1 MAEKIL
7 VVDDEDIIRESL
19 SYILTKEKY
28 EVTEAANGKVAFDM
42 LKETS
47 FDLVIT
53 DLEMP
58 EMKGIELLDEIKK
71 MNLQTSTIVITA
83 YGSMETAIAALR
95 GGASDY
101 ILKPVEFD
109 ELLIK
114 VKKLFEMRDLHLEN
128 RILRKEL
135 QREYDYTNIIGKSPA
150 IQQIFEMIKAVADTD
165 STVLISGNSGTG
177 KELVAKALH
186 YNSKR
191 SNKPFIALNCGAI
204 SENLIESELF
214 GHKKG
219 AFTGAISDKEGF
231 IKAAEAG
238 TLFLDEISE
247 MPPQLQV
254 KLLRA
259 IQEKEYTP
267 VGTTVSLPVNV
278 RFIASTNR
286 NLQEYVV
293 QGKFREDLF
302 YRLNVVDIHLPSL
315 KERDGDIPLLADH
328 FLNKYRKQM
337 NKNIKGISNDAMRAL
352 MNHEWKGEIRELEN
366 VIERAVI
373 FCNEDFIAMNHL
385 PVQFQS
391 PSDHSDY
398 SPSGSLDDSVK
409 RFEKEIIIRA
419 LEANEFNK
427 EKTAETLQVG
437 LSTLY
442 RKLPKAAAWS
452 GMSCAQRSNWNFR
465 PTKQNVS

>member
-1 MAEKIL
+1 MMSEKIL

-28 EVTEAANGKVAFDM
+28 EVSEASNGKVAFEM
-42 LKETS
+42 IKES
-47 FDLVIT
+47 SYDLVIT
-53 DLEMP
+53 DIEMP
-58 EMKGIELLDEIKK
+58 EMKGTELLDEIKK
-71 MNLQTSTIVITA
+71 MNLQTNTIVITA

-95 GGASDY
+95 SGASDY

-114 VKKLFEMRDLHLEN
+114 VKKLFEVRNLHLEN

-150 IQQIFEMIKAVADTD
+150 IIQIFEMIKAVADTD

-191 SNKPFIALNCGAI
+191 SSKPFIALNCGAI

-231 IKAAEAG
+231 IKAAESG

-267 VGTTVSLPVNV
+267 VGTTLSLPVNV

-286 NLQEYVV
+286 NLQEYVA
-293 QGKFREDLF
+293 QGKFREDLY

-315 KERDGDIPLLADH
+315 KEREGDIPLLADH
-328 FLNKYRKQM
+328 FLDKYRRQM
-337 NKNIKGISNDAMRAL
+337 NKNIKGISNEAMRAL

-366 VIERAVI
+366 VIERSVI
-373 FCNEDFIAMNHL
+373 FCNEDFINIKHL
-385 PVQFQS
+385 PAQFQAVTE
-391 PSDHSDY
+391 HSDY
-398 SPSGSLDDSVK
+398 STSGSLDESVRK
-409 RFEKEIIIRA
+409 FEKEIITRA
-419 LEANEFNK
+419 LEANGSNK

-442 RKLPKAAAWS
+442 RKMKELDI
-452 GMSCAQRSNWNFR
+452 QI
-465 PTKQNVS
+465 

>member
-19 SYILTKEKY
+19 SYILSKEKY
-28 EVTEAANGKVAFDM
+28 EVSEAPNGKVAFDM

-47 FDLVIT
+47 YDLVIT
-53 DLEMP
+53 DIEMP

-83 YGSMETAIAALR
+83 YGSMETAISALR
-95 GGASDY
+95 SGASDY

-114 VKKLFEMRDLHLEN
+114 VKKLFEVRDLHLEN

-150 IQQIFEMIKAVADTD
+150 IQQIFEMIKAVADTE

-231 IKAAEAG
+231 IKAAEGG

-286 NLQEYVV
+286 NLQEYVS

-315 KERDGDIPLLADH
+315 KEREGDIPLLADH
-328 FLNKYRKQM
+328 FLDKYRRQM

-366 VIERAVI
+366 VIERSVI
-373 FCNEDFIAMNHL
+373 FCNEDFITIKNL

-391 PSDHSDY
+391 PSEHSDY

-409 RFEKEIIIRA
+409 RFEKDIITRA

-427 EKTAETLQVG
+427 EKTADTLQVG

-442 RKLPKAAAWS
+442 RKMKELDI
-452 GMSCAQRSNWNFR
+452 QI
-465 PTKQNVS
+465 

>member
-1 MAEKIL
+1 MAERIL

-19 SYILTKEKY
+19 SFILRKEKY
-28 EVTEAANGKVAFDM
+28 EVEEAANGKIAFEM
-42 LKETS
+42 LKES
-47 FDLVIT
+47 SYDLVIT

-58 EMKGIELLDEIKK
+58 VMKGIELLNEIRKI
-71 MNLQTSTIVITA
+71 NLQTNTIVITA

-95 GGASDY
+95 SGASDY

-114 VKKLFEMRDLHLEN
+114 VKKLFEVRDLHLEN
-128 RILRKEL
+128 RILRREL
-135 QREYDYTNIIGKSPA
+135 QRDYDYTNIIGKSPA
-150 IQQIFEMIKAVADTD
+150 LAQIFDMIKAVADTD

-219 AFTGAISDKEGF
+219 AFTGAISDKDGF
-231 IKAAEAG
+231 IKAAEGG

-286 NLQEYVV
+286 NLMEYVN

-315 KERDGDIPLLADH
+315 KEREGDISLLADF
-328 FLNKYRKQM
+328 FLDKYRKQM

-373 FCNEDFIAMNHL
+373 FCNEDFINVKNL
-385 PVQFQS
+385 PAQFQS
-391 PSDHSDY
+391 DTEPSDY
-398 SPSGSLDDSVK
+398 SPSGSLDESVK
-409 RFEKEIIIRA
+409 RFEKEIITRA

-427 EKTAETLQVG
+427 EKTADTLQVG

-442 RKLPKAAAWS
+442 RKMKELDI
-452 GMSCAQRSNWNFR
+452 QI
-465 PTKQNVS
+465 

>member
-7 VVDDEDIIRESL
+7 VVDDEEIIRESL
-19 SYILTKEKY
+19 SYILRKEKY
-28 EVTEAANGKVAFDM
+28 EVEEARNGRIAFEM
-42 LKETS
+42 LKES
-47 FDLVIT
+47 SYDLMIT

-58 EMKGIELLDEIKK
+58 EMKGIELLDELKK
-71 MNLQTSTIVITA
+71 VNLQTNTIVITA

-95 GGASDY
+95 SGASDY

-114 VKKLFEMRDLHLEN
+114 VKKLFEVRDLHLEN
-128 RILRKEL
+128 RILRREL
-135 QREYDYTNIIGKSPA
+135 QRDYDYTNIIGKSPA
-150 IQQIFEMIKAVADTD
+150 IGQIFDMIKAVADTD

-186 YNSKR
+186 FNSKR
-191 SNKPFIALNCGAI
+191 ANKPFIALNCGAI

-267 VGTTVSLPVNV
+267 VGTTISLPVNV

-286 NLQEYVV
+286 NLLEYVN

-315 KERDGDIPLLADH
+315 KEREGDIPLLADF
-328 FLNKYRKQM
+328 FLDKYRKQM

-373 FCNEDFIAMNHL
+373 FCNEDFINVKNL
-385 PVQFQS
+385 PIQFQS
-391 PSDHSDY
+391 DTEPSDY
-398 SPSGSLDDSVK
+398 SPSGSLDESVK

-419 LEANEFNK
+419 LESNEFNK
-427 EKTAETLQVG
+427 EKTADTLQVG

-442 RKLPKAAAWS
+442 RKMKELDI
-452 GMSCAQRSNWNFR
+452 QI
-465 PTKQNVS
+465 

>member
-1 MAEKIL
+1 MAERIL

-19 SYILTKEKY
+19 SYILKKEKY
-28 EVTEAANGKVAFDM
+28 EVYEAANGKIAFEM
-42 LKETS
+42 LKES
-47 FDLVIT
+47 SYDLVIT

-58 EMKGIELLDEIKK
+58 EMKGIELLDELRKV
-71 MNLQTSTIVITA
+71 NLQTNTIVITA

-95 GGASDY
+95 SGASDY

-109 ELLIK
+109 ELIIK
-114 VKKLFEMRDLHLEN
+114 VKKLFEVRDLHLEN
-128 RILRKEL
+128 RILRREL
-135 QREYDYTNIIGKSPA
+135 QRDYDYTNIIGKSTA
-150 IQQIFEMIKAVADTD
+150 IMQIFEMIKAVADTD

-191 SNKPFIALNCGAI
+191 TNKPFIALNCGAI

-231 IKAAEAG
+231 IKAAEGG

-267 VGTTVSLPVNV
+267 VGTTISLPVNV

-286 NLQEYVV
+286 NLQEYVS

-315 KERDGDIPLLADH
+315 KEREGDIPLLAEH
-328 FLNKYRKQM
+328 FLDKYRKQM

-366 VIERAVI
+366 VIERSVI
-373 FCNEDFIAMNHL
+373 FCNEDFINVKNL

-391 PSDHSDY
+391 ATEPTDF
-398 SPSGSLDDSVK
+398 SPSGSLDESVK
-409 RFEKEIIIRA
+409 RFEKEIITRA

-427 EKTAETLQVG
+427 EKTADTLQVG

-442 RKLPKAAAWS
+442 RKMKELDI
-452 GMSCAQRSNWNFR
+452 QI
-465 PTKQNVS
+465 

>member
-1 MAEKIL
+1 MAERIL

-19 SYILTKEKY
+19 SYILRKEKY
-28 EVTEAANGKVAFDM
+28 EVEEAANGKIAFEL
-42 LKETS
+42 LKES
-47 FDLVIT
+47 SYDLVIT

-58 EMKGIELLDEIKK
+58 EMKGIELLDEIRKI
-71 MNLQTSTIVITA
+71 NLQTNTIVITA

-95 GGASDY
+95 SGASDY

-109 ELLIK
+109 ELIIK
-114 VKKLFEMRDLHLEN
+114 VKKLFEVRDLHLEN
-128 RILRKEL
+128 RILRREL
-135 QREYDYTNIIGKSPA
+135 QRDYDYTNIIGKSTA
-150 IQQIFEMIKAVADTD
+150 IMQIFEMIKAVADTD

-191 SNKPFIALNCGAI
+191 ANKPFIALNCGAI

-267 VGTTVSLPVNV
+267 VGTTISLPVNV

-286 NLQEYVV
+286 NLLEYVS

-315 KERDGDIPLLADH
+315 KEREGDIPLLAEY
-328 FLNKYRKQM
+328 FLDKYRKQM

-352 MNHEWKGEIRELEN
+352 LNHEWKGEIRELEN

-373 FCNEDFIAMNHL
+373 FCNEDFINVKNL

-391 PSDHSDY
+391 NTEPADF
-398 SPSGSLDDSVK
+398 SPSGSLDESVK
-409 RFEKEIIIRA
+409 RFEKEIITRA

-427 EKTAETLQVG
+427 EKTADTLQVG

-442 RKLPKAAAWS
+442 RKMKELDI
-452 GMSCAQRSNWNFR
+452 QI
-465 PTKQNVS
+465 